1 MTPDRLIRVITGSLG
16 EQKTSFLLLSDEVKK
31 FAEAMAR
38 ATETGKPQ
46 PIDIGQEKFVI
57 TDPGHN
63 GREVKP
69 A

>member
-1 MTPDRLIRVITGSLG
+1 MTPDRLIDRLICITINK
-16 EQKTSFLLLSDEVKK
+16 KTSFRLLSEEVDK
-31 FAEAMAR
+31 FAEAMVK

-46 PIDIGQEKFVI
+46 PITVGQEKFVI
-57 TDPGHN
+57 TDPDHN